1 MLHAK
6 VFHEYLKVKLRR
18 CYSEHIF
25 FAEEPGRNNLIC
37 FKDIASFI
45 LGKFKKL
52 KKTQKAK
59 EIISPATKIIKMDIT
74 QISRDNLF
82 IHSWMKFKILTMF
95 GNG

>member
-1 MLHAK
+1 MLHIK

-18 CYSEHIF
+18 YYGEYIF
-25 FAEEPGRNNLIC
+25 FADEPGRNNLIC

-45 LGKFKKL
+45 LGKFKKS
-52 KKTQKAK
+52 KKQKAN
-59 EIISPATKIIKMDIT
+59 EIISPATKITKMDIT

>member
-18 CYSEHIF
+18 YYSEHIF

-52 KKTQKAK
+52 KKNRKLRK
-59 EIISPATKIIKMDIT
+59 
-74 QISRDNLF
+74 
-82 IHSWMKFKILTMF
+82 
-95 GNG
+95 